1 MIKKIIDN
9 FKVKKL
15 VEARKKE
22 LSQDGNKTSAE
33 ALAMDSCK
41 WVDLYW
47 NGTKRPFLIHKINF
61 QELLMCGRFPNILYK
76 FVEGISDVLN
86 EEKTEKSSVN
96 LQQMK
101 EEEDEFRH
109 ELAEKSMV
117 EPKYR
122 ECYDAIV
129 NLLANPEANRN
140 DVIPQDFLDDLFLWY
155 LTEWEIQI
163 KKKSELL
170 ISKGL
175 GESQNT
181 GEKPQVNTS
190 QG

>member
-1 MIKKIIDN
+1 MIRKIIDN
-9 FKVKKL
+9 FKTKKL
-15 VEARKKE
+15 VAERKKE
-22 LSQDGNKTSAE
+22 LSQEGNKTSADS
-33 ALAMDSCK
+33 LAMASCK

-76 FVEGISDVLN
+76 FVEGIAEVLN
-86 EEKTEKSSVN
+86 EEKTEQSSVN
-96 LQQMK
+96 AQQMK

-109 ELAEKSMV
+109 ELAERSMV

-129 NLLANPEANRN
+129 NLLGNPEANRN

-155 LTEWEIQI
+155 LTEWEAQI

-170 ISKGL
+170 NSKGL
-175 GESQNT
+175 GELQNT

-190 QG
+190 KG